1 MINNSKSY
9 LYSPIKRI
17 LAILLVCLSG
27 PYLSNSQTIKTD
39 TLNDMVFVQ
48 GGSFMMGS
56 NHFYMMERPEHN
68 VTLKSFYIDKYEV
81 TVAQYRSF
89 CDTTKRQMPKAPRWG
104 WIDNNPIVNV
114 SWKDATAYAKWA
126 GKRLPTEAEWEFAAR
141 GGIQS
146 KGYKYSGSDNIDEV
160 AWYQKNSKKMTH
172 PVGTKM
178 PNEIGI
184 YDMTGNAYEWCADRY
199 SGDYYKVSPKE
210 NPQGAH
216 IGNDRVL
223 RGGSYNEDSDIGRVT
238 SRNSRRPGAAV
249 SRYGFRCVMDK

>member
-1 MINNSKSY
+1 
-9 LYSPIKRI
+9 
-17 LAILLVCLSG
+17 
-27 PYLSNSQTIKTD
+27 
-39 TLNDMVFVQ
+39 
-48 GGSFMMGS
+48 MGN
-56 NHFYMMERPEHN
+56 NHFYMMERPEHS

-89 CDTTKRQMPKAPRWG
+89 CEATKRQMPKAPRWG
-104 WIDNNPIVNV
+104 WNDTDPIVNV
-114 SWKDATAYAKWA
+114 SWKDATAYSKWS

-146 KGYKYSGSDNIDEV
+146 KGFKYSGSDNIDEV

-184 YDMTGNAYEWCADRY
+184 YDMTGNAFEWCADKY
-199 SGDYYKVSPKE
+199 SGDYYKLSPKE
-210 NPQGAH
+210 NPQGPDL
-216 IGNDRVL
+216 GNDRVL
-223 RGGSYNEDSDIGRVT
+223 RGGSYNEDSDICRVT

-249 SRYGFRCVMDK
+249 SRYGFRCVLDK